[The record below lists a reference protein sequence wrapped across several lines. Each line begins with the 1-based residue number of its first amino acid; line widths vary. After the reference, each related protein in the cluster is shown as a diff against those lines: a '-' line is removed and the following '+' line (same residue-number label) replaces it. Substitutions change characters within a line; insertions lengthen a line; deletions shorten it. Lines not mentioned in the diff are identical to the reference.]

1 MAAIKMASVVLSIPG
16 CETFSCSAIAIM
28 AAATMRT
35 SSQERRYP
43 SRNSQV
49 VLGSGTRSEPATYRT
64 RMYKKPGTYLNGL
77 LLVDR
82 RTALLASAPSEFVAI
97 SLPSLLRKKDRSP
110 ACLAVGCHGHQRHP
124 SDPTGVA
131 LLCPRG
137 LKSRTRRPIACFKL
151 VGAICLFRRFP

>member
-110 ACLAVGCHGHQRHP
+110 ACLAVGCHGPTSCGMVKERSHAPAP
-124 SDPTGVA
+124 SYLAAMRTPIMV
-131 LLCPRG
+131 RV
-137 LKSRTRRPIACFKL
+137 LKS
-151 VGAICLFRRFP
+151 